1 MTVFG
6 EIAAVVLVV
15 LVVGIARRYSVS
27 DPPTS
32 QPSTGLTDAD
42 VARLVALGRKI
53 DAIKLYRSLH
63 GTDLKTAKD
72 AIDRMRL
79 E

>member
-1 MTVFG
+1 VTVFG

-32 QPSTGLTDAD
+32 QPSTGSTDAD

-53 DAIKLYRSLH
+53 DAIKLT
-63 GTDLKTAKD
+63 GACTEPT
-72 AIDRMRL
+72 
-79 E
+79 

>member
-1 MTVFG
+1 MTVFS

-27 DPPTS
+27 DPLTS
-32 QPSTGLTDAD
+32 QPSTGSTDAD

-53 DAIKLYRSLH
+53 DAIKLYRSSH